1 MSKQKREQYVD
12 DLYEDFVRTF
22 PYISVGRD
30 VIEDFV
36 DAFGAMSD
44 RERELDLLRDYILSG
59 DYADEVVL

>member
-1 MSKQKREQYVD
+1 MSKQKREQYVN

-30 VIEDFV
+30 VVENFV

-44 RERELDLLRDYILSG
+44 RERELDLLRDYVLAG

>member
-12 DLYEDFVRTF
+12 DLYEDFVRVF
-22 PYISVGRD
+22 PYISVGRNI
-30 VIEDFV
+30 VEDFV

-44 RERELDLLRDYILSG
+44 RERELDLLRDYVLAG